1 MYYSTLTQ
9 KQHKDYTHN
18 EWTNYEYFNEVIKY
32 LKDQNIKSFID
43 IGGCSGEVSK
53 ILIEKIPTIEYGLI
67 FEPDI
72 KNYEFILENVN
83 SDNVLVEN
91 KAVYYGKD
99 KINLSIKS
107 EWKNIGSWS
116 VFFNEEYPENSI
128 EVRCVELE
136 PYLEKSKYDF
146 IKIDIEGSEFNL
158 LENSTNLKDI
168 KYIELDIHYHHYD
181 TVVNG
186 KTENMVEY
194 LKKYLPNHEIYYYLG
209 EEEKNP
215 SNVFLINFSETK

>member
-99 KINLSIKS
+99 KINLSINS

-168 KYIELDIHYHHYD
+168 KYIELEIHYHHYD
-181 TVVNG
+181 TFVNG
-186 KTENMVEY
+186 
-194 LKKYLPNHEIYYYLG
+194 
-209 EEEKNP
+209 
-215 SNVFLINFSETK
+215 